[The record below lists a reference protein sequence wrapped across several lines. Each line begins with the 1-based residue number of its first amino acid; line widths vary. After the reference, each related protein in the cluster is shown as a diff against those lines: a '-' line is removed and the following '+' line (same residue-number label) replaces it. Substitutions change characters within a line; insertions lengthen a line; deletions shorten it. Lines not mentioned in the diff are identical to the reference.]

1 MEVDGGIYFE
11 QIVSEII
18 DDLNTNKFS
27 ELAELVEMKYGSKP
41 EPELQRLASVQ
52 VVAIDAS
59 GLHLLCKY
67 HRWETAENID
77 RMFSQHTDETKR
89 LYVIPWI
96 APPRSQEELRA
107 IIEKMINE
115 GKESYLKGFE

>member
-1 MEVDGGIYFE
+1 MEIDGGVYLE
-11 QIVSEII
+11 QTLSETI
-18 DDLNTNKFS
+18 DDLNTKKFT
-27 ELAELVEMKYGSKP
+27 ELAELVEMKYGAKP

-67 HRWETAENID
+67 HRWETVEKID

-89 LYVIPWI
+89 LYIIPWI
-96 APPRSQEELRA
+96 APPRSQVELRE